1 MSGLRSV
8 AGGGSQTGRVADELI
23 DRILSGHYEI
33 GDRLP
38 PERQLAVEFGVS
50 RPVIREALRMLAL
63 LQVVESQVGR
73 GAFVIGKPDLS
84 AVSGLT
90 APRDLFDV
98 IDVREIV
105 ETGALRLAQ
114 SRATP
119 ADRKAVSDALA
130 DLRAAVLRGEE
141 TAELDV
147 RFHRA
152 IIDASGSK
160 LLADIWGRLENEIRR
175 SIRVSPFG
183 RSMSAEILTDHES
196 VAAGVIEGSLP
207 EALKAN
213 TRLHLS
219 HREFLTELDHDL
231 PPEAGS

>member
-1 MSGLRSV
+1 M
-8 AGGGSQTGRVADELI
+8 AGGGSQTGRVADALI
-23 DRILSGHYEI
+23 ERIRAGHYEI
-33 GDRLP
+33 GGRLP

-50 RPVIREALRMLAL
+50 RPVIREALRMLTM
-63 LQVVESQVGR
+63 LQVVDVQVGR
-73 GAFVIGKPDLS
+73 GAFVIGEPDLGT
-84 AVSGLT
+84 VTGLN

-119 ADRKAVSDALA
+119 SARRAVADALTA
-130 DLRAAVLRGEE
+130 LRAAVSSGSE

-152 IIDASGSK
+152 IIDASGSE
-160 LLADIWGRLENEIRR
+160 LLSDIWTRLENEIRR

-183 RSMSAEILTDHES
+183 RSMSAAILADHEA
-196 VAAGVIEGSLP
+196 VAAGVIEGQLP
-207 EALKAN
+207 AALKAN

-219 HREFLTELDHDL
+219 HRAFLTELDHDD
-231 PPEAGS
+231 PSPKRTS